1 MFSGKPIIGI
11 VGGIGSG
18 KSFVADLF
26 GELGC
31 LVIHSDKLVAEA
43 YDDPVIAKALAE
55 WWGGEILTASGQV
68 DKKAVA
74 QRVFNSPSDR
84 QRLEDLLYPFI
95 AKRRIDLMQK
105 SANDAQ
111 VLAFIW
117 DAPLL
122 LEAGLKKDC
131 DALVYVDAPVE
142 LRLARLAAT
151 RRWNR
156 AELDRREILQ
166 WPLDKKRQISEYV
179 IDNTAEA
186 DYARR
191 QVKDV
196 LSRIRPL

>member
-1 MFSGKPIIGI
+1 L
-11 VGGIGSG
+11 
-18 KSFVADLF
+18 VAD
-26 GELGC
+26 
-31 LVIHSDKLVAEA
+31 A
-43 YDDPVIAKALAE
+43 YHDPDIAKTLAV
-55 WWGGEILTASGQV
+55 WWGGEILDTSGQV

-74 QRVFNSPSDR
+74 QRVFNSPSAR
-84 QRLEDLLYPFI
+84 QRLEDLLYPYI
-95 AKRRIDLMQK
+95 ATRRTDLMQK
-105 SANDAQ
+105 SANNAQ

-131 DALVYVDAPVE
+131 DALVYVDAPLE
-142 LRLARLAAT
+142 LRLSRLAAT
-151 RRWNR
+151 RGWNR

>member
-1 MFSGKPIIGI
+1 MFAGKPIIGI

-31 LVIHSDKLVAEA
+31 LVVHSDNLVAAA
-43 YDDPVIAKALAE
+43 YNDPAIIQTLVK
-55 WWGGEILTASGQV
+55 WWGREILAANGQV
-68 DKKAVA
+68 DKKAIA
-74 QRVFNSPSDR
+74 ARVFKNPSDR
-84 QRLEDLLYPFI
+84 QRLEDLLFPYV
-95 AKRRIDLMQK
+95 ANRRRQMMEAA
-105 SANDAQ
+105 ANDAQ
-111 VLAFIW
+111 VLAFVW

-122 LEAGLKKDC
+122 LEAGLKADC
-131 DALVYVDAPVE
+131 DALVFVDAPAE
-142 LRLARLAAT
+142 LRLARLAAA
-151 RRWNR
+151 RGWNR
-156 AELDRREILQ
+156 AEMERREILQ

-196 LSRIRPL
+196 LSRIRQL